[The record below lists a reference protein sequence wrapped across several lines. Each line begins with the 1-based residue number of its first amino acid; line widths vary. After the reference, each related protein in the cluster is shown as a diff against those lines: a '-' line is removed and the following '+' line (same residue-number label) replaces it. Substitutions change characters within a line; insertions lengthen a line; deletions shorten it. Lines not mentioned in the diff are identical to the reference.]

1 MRDESRR
8 EERGAK
14 ERGIVFRGGPMSL
27 LPSSIFHYVVTLRV
41 HASHNT
47 LISLPEFNCTCVSA
61 RVILCVK
68 ICLFIFLFL
77 YVLLCVDQWRLVGE
91 AIGGQAPCNGWN
103 GMNGIESNMWFSY
116 V

>member
-47 LISLPEFNCTCVSA
+47 LISLPEFNCMCMSA
-61 RVILCVK
+61 SVVLCVK
-68 ICLFIFLFL
+68 ICLFVLQTCI
-77 YVLLCVDQWRLVGE
+77 YYYVRGNVLLWLWSLQRVVLTVARSFLALDVPPSVL
-91 AIGGQAPCNGWN
+91 
-103 GMNGIESNMWFSY
+103 
-116 V
+116 